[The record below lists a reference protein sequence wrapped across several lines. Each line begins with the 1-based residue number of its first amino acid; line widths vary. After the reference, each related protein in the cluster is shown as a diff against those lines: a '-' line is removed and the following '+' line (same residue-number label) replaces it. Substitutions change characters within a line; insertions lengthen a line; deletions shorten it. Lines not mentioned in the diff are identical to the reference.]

1 MKQWS
6 YKLKQMFRTVFRKK
20 MLMETIIQ
28 EHENSKILNL
38 T

>member
-20 MLMETIIQ
+20 NAYGDNHTRA
-28 EHENSKILNL
+28 
-38 T
+38 